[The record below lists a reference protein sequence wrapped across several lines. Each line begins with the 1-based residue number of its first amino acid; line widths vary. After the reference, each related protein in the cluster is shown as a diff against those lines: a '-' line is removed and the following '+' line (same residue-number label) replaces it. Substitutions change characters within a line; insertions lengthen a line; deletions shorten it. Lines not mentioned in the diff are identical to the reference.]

1 MNTPSRTFLILF
13 SIITT
18 LEIIGEMWPNKWLV
32 YGCKPLIMILLMG
45 WIVAKNPDW
54 QRNYPVRWLLIGT
67 VFALLGDVFLMIR
80 EVALFGPGLGSF
92 LLMQVCY
99 IGAFW
104 QEIRAAKQQLSERRI
119 ALTLLPFVAYAG
131 VFLLYL
137 DAPFHRTPGTNG
149 LWGPVIF
156 YVVCLCSMAVMA
168 AMRPKIGPM
177 SNFQRVLLGAVLFVL
192 SDSALAVNKFA
203 LPFFGA
209 HVVIMATYAAAQ
221 YLIVTG
227 VMMATVTTPFRSV
240 VAKNADKPDLL

>member
-1 MNTPSRTFLILF
+1 MPSRLFLAVYALL
-13 SIITT
+13 TA
-18 LEIIGEMWPNKWLV
+18 LEIVGEMWPNKLLI
-32 YGCKPLIMILLMG
+32 YTCKPLIMILLMG
-45 WIVAKNPDW
+45 WVVAQKPDW

-80 EVALFGPGLGSF
+80 EVDMFGPGLGSF

-104 QEIRAAKQQLSERRI
+104 QEIRAAKGRLSERRI
-119 ALTLLPFVAYAG
+119 ALILLPFVAYAG

-137 DAPFHRTPGTNG
+137 DAPFHRTPGTQG

-156 YVVCLCSMAVMA
+156 YVACLCSMAVMA
-168 AMRPKIGPM
+168 ALRPNTGPV
-177 SNFQRVLLGAVLFVL
+177 SNYQRVLLGAVLFVL
-192 SDSALAVNKFA
+192 SDSAIAVNKFA

-209 HVVIMATYAAAQ
+209 SVVIMATYAAAQ

-227 VMMATVTTPFRSV
+227 VVLANTSR
-240 VAKNADKPDLL
+240 

>member
-1 MNTPSRTFLILF
+1 MSIPSRAFLILF
-13 SIITT
+13 SLISA
-18 LEIIGEMWPNKWLV
+18 LEIIGEVWPNKLLV

-45 WIVAKNPDW
+45 WIVAQKPDW

-80 EVALFGPGLGSF
+80 EVDMFGPGLGSF

-99 IGAFW
+99 IGAFR
-104 QEIRAAKQQLSERRI
+104 QEIRAAKQRLSERRI
-119 ALTLLPFVAYAG
+119 ALTLLPIVAYAG

-168 AMRPKIGPM
+168 ALRPNMGPT
-177 SNFQRVLLGAVLFVL
+177 SQFQRVLLGAVLFVL
-192 SDSALAVNKFA
+192 SDSAIAVNKFA

-209 HVVIMATYAAAQ
+209 SVVIMATYAAAQ

-227 VMMATVTTPFRSV
+227 VVMARAT
-240 VAKNADKPDLL
+240 K